1 MRSHL
6 ARNACRASQRS
17 PASRQLLASITTPPS
32 SSLLCSREP
41 RHPRRQPHLC
51 DLLAQ
56 NLALSYGKR
65 TFFGPFK
72 KPPREIQPP
81 QMVPGYGKLLEFTA
95 KEQDNLRLP
104 AVKVIRKAV
113 TDLFSNHFIRQAGL
127 NSTQARCAL
136 RAILYLRDRYVP
148 VDGSDKLGLT
158 ASCLKKILRA
168 IQKKRHRD
176 DGQDYMELAKLAFDG
191 LQPLLQGEE
200 ALSWWTEYLVAIFN
214 TGGSTHALEEL
225 KKWLDSQPQDLSEAA
240 KELLFLMF
248 RKFSQQGEEQQ
259 ALTELL
265 EILRA
270 RGLST
275 HKSFTDSMVIYHASL
290 GQADDAFLWLR
301 KVPGTPSSN
310 SLLALIKLADQQPDQ
325 LNRVRMFFFEQC
337 DRPTPLPVS
346 CWSAVLQWALFQN
359 NMDCAHLESFIRTKL
374 AKNKNLP
381 PEEFLP
387 GNTLDH
393 LLIAAMDRKQYVL
406 AERITDW
413 AMNRVRTQRGLSFRA
428 KAMRLEWRL
437 AGNDLPGAHEA
448 YNSIMNEDLNG
459 LELGPTQALA
469 LNRYLQVLCSQEVAH
484 SVRVLPT
491 LSTLEEYRVN
501 VEPETIACVATYL
514 LENDLEY
521 ELIDTLSIH
530 ATNFGLSERTILINR
545 MLQFCLDPA
554 RSTARAWNTYTLL
567 RQYFPDMKR
576 EPRVKMMHSF
586 FARKRPD
593 MAVLIFGHMRAH
605 DNPEMKPDLDV
616 YVAVLEYL
624 GRYPDLDSLKL
635 VHNMFK
641 MDTTIEPTTRL
652 YNAMM
657 MAYTGCGEPF
667 KSLEFWREISNSP
680 EGPTYETLTIFFW
693 TCQKIGPGV
702 EKANE
707 VWEKLMRM
715 NVEIP
720 PEVFAA
726 YCGAMS
732 SKGKLDTVKQLLLGM
747 DGIVGYYPDT
757 ATLRIIYDGL
767 PNQTLQ
773 DEFEKFAEQRFPDTW
788 TELVT
793 VIPRKKSHEFVR
805 SKFKYSRVH
814 DMKA

>member
-17 PASRQLLASITTPPS
+17 PASRQLLTSITAPPS
-32 SSLLCSREP
+32 SSLLCSRDLH
-41 RHPRRQPHLC
+41 HPRRQPHIC
-51 DLLAQ
+51 DRLTQDLAGR
-56 NLALSYGKR
+56 YGKR
-65 TFFGPFK
+65 SFFGPFK
-72 KPPREIQPP
+72 KPPREVQPP
-81 QMVPGYGKLLEFTA
+81 QMVPGYGVLLDFTA
-95 KEQDNLRLP
+95 NEQDNVRLP
-104 AVKVIRKAV
+104 AVEVIQKAV
-113 TDLFSNHFIRQAGL
+113 TDLFSSPIIRQTGL

-136 RAILYLRDRYVP
+136 RAMLYLRDNS
-148 VDGSDKLGLT
+148 GLANTSDKLGLS
-158 ASCLKKILRA
+158 ASCLRKILRA
-168 IQKKRHRD
+168 AQKKRPQD

-191 LQPLLQGEE
+191 LRPSLKDEE
-200 ALSWWTEYLVAIFN
+200 ALNWWTEYLVAIFN

-225 KKWLDSQPQDLSEAA
+225 KTWLDSQPPILSEAA
-240 KELLFLMF
+240 KELLVLMF
-248 RKFSQQGEEQQ
+248 RKFSQQGEHP
-259 ALTELL
+259 ALSELL
-265 EILRA
+265 KILRA

-275 HKSFTDSMVIYHASL
+275 HNSFIDSMVAYHASL
-290 GQADDAFLWLR
+290 GQADDAFLWLG
-301 KVPGTPSSN
+301 KIPGTPSSN
-310 SLLALIKLADQQPDQ
+310 SLLALIKLADQQPNLSNTVTGIFLELCDQ
-325 LNRVRMFFFEQC
+325 KS
-337 DRPTPLPVS
+337 PLPVS
-346 CWSAVLQWALFQN
+346 SWSAVLQWALCQQ
-359 NMDCAHLESFIRTKL
+359 NMDFSNLETFIRTKL
-374 AKNKNLP
+374 AKNKKLQ
-381 PEEFLP
+381 PEELLP

-393 LLIAAMDRKQYVL
+393 LLMAAMDRKQYVL

-413 AMNRVRTQRGLSFRA
+413 ALKRVRSERGLPFRA

-437 AGNDLPGAHEA
+437 AANDLPGAHEA
-448 YNSIMNEDLNG
+448 YQSIITEDLSV
-459 LELGPTQALA
+459 LDLGPTQQSA
-469 LNRYLQVLCSQEVAH
+469 LNRYLQVLCSQEVAQ
-484 SVRVLPT
+484 SARVLPT
-491 LSTLEEYRVN
+491 LSTLEEHRVHL
-501 VEPETIACVATYL
+501 EPETIGYVAKYL

-530 ATNFGLSERTILINR
+530 ATNFSISERTILINK
-545 MLQFCLDPA
+545 MLEFCLDIT

-576 EPRVKMMHSF
+576 DPRVRMMHAF

-593 MAVLIFGHMRAH
+593 MAVLVFGHMRAH

-616 YVAVLEYL
+616 YVAVLECL
-624 GRYPDLDSLKL
+624 GRHPDIDSLKL

-641 MDTTIEPTTRL
+641 MDTTIQPTTRL

-680 EGPTYETLTIFFW
+680 EGPTYETLTLFFW

-720 PEVFAA
+720 SEVFSA

-747 DGIVGYYPDT
+747 DGTVGYYPDT

-773 DEFEKFAEQRFPDTW
+773 DEFENFALHRFPDTW
-788 TELVT
+788 NELVT
-793 VIPRKKSHEFVR
+793 VIPRKKSRELVR
-805 SKFKYSRVH
+805 SKFRYSRVH